1 MVVAGTHISPTMHR
15 LGKMGERVGEHQ
27 DQQQF
32 CPEDHGG
39 GMVLEQQHYPQA
51 MPVMQG
57 QSAGVG
63 AIPHAHPPS
72 VGHVGGDILDNQS
85 YAVGGGIGTRPSAGL
100 GVQQQGLDI
109 SEAPRRVPSGPQE
122 NALLHGIST
131 EIHNTAAGVGRQVD
145 YNPELG
151 SLSPQAPFDPN
162 LVCPMC
168 RRQFKI
174 GEIQKY
180 RQHVKTCHGT

>member
-1 MVVAGTHISPTMHR
+1 MVLGGTHISPTMHR
-15 LGKMGERVGEHQ
+15 LAKIGERAGEHH
-27 DQQQF
+27 DKQQF

-39 GMVLEQQHYPQA
+39 GMVLEQQQHYPQA
-51 MPVMQG
+51 MPVMQV
-57 QSAGVG
+57 QSGGVG
-63 AIPHAHPPS
+63 AVPQAQPPLA
-72 VGHVGGDILDNQS
+72 GHVRGDVLGNQS
-85 YAVGGGIGTRPSAGL
+85 YATGGGIGTGSSDGL
-100 GVQQQGLDI
+100 GVQQQRSAVPHHI
-109 SEAPRRVPSGPQE
+109 PSGPQE
-122 NALLHGIST
+122 NALLHGITT

-145 YNPELG
+145 YNPELE